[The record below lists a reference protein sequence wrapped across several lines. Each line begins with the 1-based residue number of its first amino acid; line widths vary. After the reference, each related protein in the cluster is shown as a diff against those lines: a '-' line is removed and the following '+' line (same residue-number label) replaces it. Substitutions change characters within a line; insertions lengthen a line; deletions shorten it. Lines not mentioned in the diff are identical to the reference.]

1 MFGDGSA
8 AGRAAA
14 ALLSAAALGTRAERP
29 VDVVAAVASGV
40 VLDAADGGLRE
51 LTVPPDEVATPLRAE
66 WAVAFFAVDE
76 LLAVE
81 DAELLSELLEE
92 ALAEPDPAPVSA

>member
-14 ALLSAAALGTRAERP
+14 ALLSAATVGTRAERP
-29 VDVVAAVASGV
+29 VD
-40 VLDAADGGLRE
+40 AADDALRE
-51 LTVPPDEVATPLRAE
+51 LTVPPDEATLLRAE

-81 DAELLSELLEE
+81 EAELLSELLEE